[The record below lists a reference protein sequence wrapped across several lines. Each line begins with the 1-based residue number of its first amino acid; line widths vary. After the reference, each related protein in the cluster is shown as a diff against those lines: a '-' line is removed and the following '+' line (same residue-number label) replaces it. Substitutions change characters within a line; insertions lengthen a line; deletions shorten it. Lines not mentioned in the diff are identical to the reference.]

1 MSIKGGM
8 VCLMNFSTCNHLD
21 DSFFDSLNNDKSTG
35 WGLPALIGGA
45 FGWVLGKNIGISND
59 SGIASLEIESGN
71 LDFSREEKEFIS
83 QLWRYEEEILKA
95 WEKQD
100 WLRLYLLTMFAE
112 KSLSS
117 TWSKFIPGNSSFS
130 STPGFAESIQ
140 LPIMKFCELCKEALR
155 IEFDEL
161 IPLCIREDLDGKTIY
176 LDYDDMSL
184 SVEGK
189 RV

>member
-1 MSIKGGM
+1 MSIKGGIICIM
-8 VCLMNFSTCNHLD
+8 YLSTCDHSD
-21 DSFFDSLNNDKSTG
+21 DSFFDPLNNDESTG

-59 SGIASLEIESGN
+59 SGIASQEIESGN

-100 WLRLYLLTMFAE
+100 WVRLYLLTILAE

-117 TWSKFIPGNSSFS
+117 TWSKFIPAYATSLH
-130 STPGFAESIQ
+130 TPGFAESIRS
-140 LPIMKFCELCKEALR
+140 PIMKFCELCQEALK

-161 IPLCIREDLDGKTIY
+161 IPLDIRQDLDGKSIY

>member
-1 MSIKGGM
+1 MW
-8 VCLMNFSTCNHLD
+8 LMNLSTFDHSD
-21 DSFFDSLNNDKSTG
+21 DSFFDSLNNDESTG
-35 WGLPALIGGA
+35 WGLPVLISGA
-45 FGWVLGKNIGISND
+45 FGWVLARNLGISN
-59 SGIASLEIESGN
+59 SIGIASSEIGSSD

-100 WLRLYLLTMFAE
+100 WLRLYLLIMIAE

-117 TWSKFIPGNSSFS
+117 TWSKFILGNSSFL

-140 LPIMKFCELCKEALR
+140 SPIMKFCELCQEALKL
-155 IEFDEL
+155 EFDEL
-161 IPLCIREDLDGKTIY
+161 IPLNIRQDLGGKSIY

-184 SVEGK
+184 TLEGK
-189 RV
+189 QL

>member
-1 MSIKGGM
+1 MS
-8 VCLMNFSTCNHLD
+8 FSSFDHSN
-21 DSFFDSLNNDKSTG
+21 DSFFDSSMNDKSTG

-45 FGWVLGKNIGISND
+45 FGWVLGRNLGISNTT
-59 SGIASLEIESGN
+59 GIASQEIGSSD

-100 WLRLYLLTMFAE
+100 WLRLYLLTIFAE
-112 KSLSS
+112 KSLNS
-117 TWSKFIPGNSSFS
+117 TWSKFIPGNASFLP
-130 STPGFAESIQ
+130 TPDFAESIQ
-140 LPIMKFCELCKEALR
+140 SPIMKFCELCQEALK

-161 IPLCIREDLDGKTIY
+161 IPLNIRQDLDGKSIY

-184 SVEGK
+184 TVEGK
-189 RV
+189 RL

>member
-1 MSIKGGM
+1 MI
-8 VCLMNFSTCNHLD
+8 CLMNFSTVDHSD
-21 DSFFDSLNNDKSTG
+21 DSFSDSLNNDKSTG

-45 FGWVLGKNIGISND
+45 LGWMLGSNLGISNTPSNSRQNMGYTD
-59 SGIASLEIESGN
+59 
-71 LDFSREEKEFIS
+71 LDFTREEKEFIS

-117 TWSKFIPGNSSFS
+117 TWSKFIPGNASSLH
-130 STPGFAESIQ
+130 TPGFAESIQ
-140 LPIMKFCELCKEALR
+140 SPIMKFCELCQEALK

-161 IPLCIREDLDGKTIY
+161 IPLGIRQDLDGKSIY
-176 LDYDDMSL
+176 LNYDDMSL
-184 SVEGK
+184 SVEGE
-189 RV
+189 RL